1 VAKTKAAK
9 IYAKF
14 NIYLMPLIT
23 ALAVFLIVSSLT
35 LMASNEN
42 VRAGARDVGPQSNLL
57 IPGLNPYLPWTYGWL
72 SLVITII
79 IHEAGH
85 GIIARVYNVKVES
98 TGIVLLL
105 GLPIGAFVNIGR
117 EELQQ
122 TSLKQKSAI
131 LTAGPLSNMLLTL
144 ISVGFLY
151 LIISSL
157 TPLPADANTI
167 TGVTIMSIN
176 KNSLAESI
184 GLQVKDTVTN
194 INGQEIKNIGDLG
207 SVLQSNLG
215 KNVRITWITES
226 KQSINKE
233 LTLPINVDPNRGI
246 LGVTIT
252 NASPDPSFTLER
264 YKEAFYSNPL
274 ILLIPPT
281 LNQGMVPYSDSMAG
295 MYTSSFGEYY
305 AIYANIFFWLIFI
318 NFNVGIF
325 NALPMGPLDGG
336 QFYNAI
342 IEKKAKVRK
351 ELLKSILSYGMLAI
365 VAAAILLPWIEQ
377 LFK

>member
-1 VAKTKAAK
+1 
-9 IYAKF
+9 
-14 NIYLMPLIT
+14 
-23 ALAVFLIVSSLT
+23 
-35 LMASNEN
+35 
-42 VRAGARDVGPQSNLL
+42 
-57 IPGLNPYLPWTYGWL
+57 
-72 SLVITII
+72 
-79 IHEAGH
+79 
-85 GIIARVYNVKVES
+85 
-98 TGIVLLL
+98 
-105 GLPIGAFVNIGR
+105 
-117 EELQQ
+117 
-122 TSLKQKSAI
+122 
-131 LTAGPLSNMLLTL
+131 
-144 ISVGFLY
+144 
-151 LIISSL
+151 
-157 TPLPADANTI
+157 
-167 TGVTIMSIN
+167 
-176 KNSLAESI
+176 
-184 GLQVKDTVTN
+184 
-194 INGQEIKNIGDLG
+194 
-207 SVLQSNLG
+207 LQSNLG

>member
-1 VAKTKAAK
+1 
-9 IYAKF
+9 
-14 NIYLMPLIT
+14 MPLIT